1 MKKYWQ
7 TVADDKCR
15 SLPIFFNIQLFQKN
29 TRIGSCFG
37 PNLIIGLLVVVE
49 AILHKAAVLHGLEGS
64 ACYGNVRKGI
74 WEGHLAGTQFV
85 IGNRRILSVILSDGD
100 QEAVLHAL
108 FF

>member
-1 MKKYWQ
+1 M
-7 TVADDKCR
+7 
-15 SLPIFFNIQLFQKN
+15 SS
-29 TRIGSCFG
+29 GFG

-85 IGNRRILSVILSDGD
+85 IGNRRILSVIPSDGD
-100 QEAVLHAL
+100 QKAVLHTLL
-108 FF
+108 F